1 MIFIE
6 VAVQKFRQSA
16 QIIPFSKMFTM
27 AVAEKNST
35 TAKSVWH
42 FENDWSGL
50 KKTEKK
56 FVFSDN

>member
-27 AVAEKNST
+27 AVAEKTVPRQNQFDT
-35 TAKSVWH
+35 
-42 FENDWSGL
+42 L
-50 KKTEKK
+50 KMT
-56 FVFSDN
+56 DLD